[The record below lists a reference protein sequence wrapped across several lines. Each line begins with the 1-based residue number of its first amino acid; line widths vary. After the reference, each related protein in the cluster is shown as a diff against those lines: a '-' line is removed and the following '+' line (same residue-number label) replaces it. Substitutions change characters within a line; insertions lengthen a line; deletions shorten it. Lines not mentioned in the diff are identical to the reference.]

1 VTAADTSVAVAAFAS
16 WHESHASARAAIS
29 GGVALIAHCA
39 LETYS
44 VLTRLPTPHR
54 APGDLVQRFLEA
66 QFSAPHIVMPAREQ
80 RRLTARLVELGIEGG
95 AVYDG
100 LVALTAAGA
109 GATLIS
115 LDRRAATTYERCSV
129 DVRLVAP

>member
-1 VTAADTSVAVAAFAS
+1 MIAADTSVAVAAFAS
-16 WHESHASARAAIS
+16 WHEAHAPARAAIHD
-29 GGVALIAHCA
+29 GAALIAHCA

-54 APGDLVQRFLEA
+54 ASGPLVQGFLEA
-66 QFSAPHIVMPAREQ
+66 QFSLPFIVMPARDQ
-80 RRLTARLVELGIEGG
+80 RRLTARLVELGIEGA
-95 AVYDG
+95 AVYDA
-100 LVALTAAGA
+100 LVALTATGA

-115 LDRRAATTYERCSV
+115 LDRRAATTYERCGV

>member
-1 VTAADTSVAVAAFAS
+1 
-16 WHESHASARAAIS
+16 
-29 GGVALIAHCA
+29 
-39 LETYS
+39 
-44 VLTRLPTPHR
+44 
-54 APGDLVQRFLEA
+54 
-66 QFSAPHIVMPAREQ
+66 MPAREQ

-100 LVALTAAGA
+100 LVALTAADA

-115 LDRRAATTYERCSV
+115 LDRRAATTYERCGV